1 MAAEPQPGSPF
12 RRRNPW
18 WIPPLVLGR
27 VPAVVGDRALA
38 VLGFV
43 SFALLFE
50 HYDTSLL
57 GNALKYIS
65 EDLGIA
71 EADLGYFQMLIR
83 LGALPAFFIIPFVDR
98 LGRRRLFLAALV
110 GMSVGT
116 LLTAFAQTAV
126 QFVACQMVTRTF
138 VLTAS
143 AVSIVIVAEEL
154 PAAARGWGIG
164 MLAAVSAVGHG
175 LGAAAFAAIES
186 LPWGWRTLYAF
197 GVLPLL
203 LLPVFRRGIRETGR
217 FSAHQAQQADR
228 DGAALA
234 GFAAW
239 WAPLR
244 SFFRTH
250 PARATGMALV
260 ASVSSVGHV
269 VVISFTGYFVLQY
282 HGWKPHQ
289 LALMVVAA
297 GAIGVVGNVIAGR
310 LADRVGRR
318 RVGFTFLAVFP
329 PIAWLFY
336 NGPGWLLPALWA
348 ALVFTLMGANVI
360 IRALSSELFPTS
372 HRGTSTGILALTE
385 TLGAAGGLFVLGLLQ
400 QQGGTLVN
408 LIPAISLGALAA
420 GFILLLLPET
430 GRRELETIS
439 GERD

>member
-1 MAAEPQPGSPF
+1 MTGQSMPP
-12 RRRNPW
+12 RRHRNPW
-18 WIPPLVLGR
+18 WIPPHVLGR
-27 VPAVVGDRALA
+27 VPASVDDRALA

-43 SFALLFE
+43 SFALFFE
-50 HYDTSLL
+50 NYDTSLL

-65 EDLGIA
+65 EDLGLPEA
-71 EADLGYFQMLIR
+71 ELGYFQMLIR

-110 GMSVGT
+110 GMSLGT
-116 LLTAFAQTAV
+116 LLTAFAQTAM
-126 QFVACQMVTRTF
+126 QFVACQMLTRTF

-203 LLPVFRRGIRETGR
+203 LLPVFRRGVRETGR
-217 FSAHQAQQADR
+217 FSAHREQTAAQ
-228 DGAALA
+228 GAAAA

-244 SFFRTH
+244 GFLRTH

-282 HGWKPHQ
+282 HGWAPQQ

-297 GAIGVVGNVIAGR
+297 GAVGVVGNVVAGR
-310 LADRVGRR
+310 LADRAGRR
-318 RVGFTFLAVFP
+318 RVGFAFLAAFP
-329 PIAWLFY
+329 PVAWLFY
-336 NGPGWLLPALWA
+336 NGPGWLLPLLWA

-360 IRALSSELFPTS
+360 IRALSSELFPTA

-400 QQGGTLVN
+400 QQGGALAT

-420 GFILLLLPET
+420 GFVLLLLPET
-430 GRRELETIS
+430 GRRELESIS
-439 GERD
+439 ERH

>member
-1 MAAEPQPGSPF
+1 
-12 RRRNPW
+12 
-18 WIPPLVLGR
+18 
-27 VPAVVGDRALA
+27 
-38 VLGFV
+38 LGFV

-65 EDLGIA
+65 ADLGIP

-83 LGALPAFFIIPFVDR
+83 LGALPAFLIIPFVDR
-98 LGRRRLFLAALV
+98 IGRRRMFLGALV

-116 LLTAFAQTAV
+116 LLTAFAQSGL
-126 QFVACQMVTRTF
+126 QFVACQMLTRTF
-138 VLTAS
+138 VLAAS
-143 AVSIVIVAEEL
+143 AVSIVMVAEEL

-164 MLAAVSAVGHG
+164 MLAAVSAVGHAF
-175 LGAAAFAAIES
+175 GAAAFAAIEF
-186 LPWGWRTLYAF
+186 LPWGWRSLYAF
-197 GVLPLL
+197 GILPLL
-203 LLPVFRRGIRETGR
+203 LWPVFRRGIRETER
-217 FSAHQAQQADR
+217 FSSHQARLAV

-260 ASVSSVGHV
+260 AAVSSLGHV

-282 HGWKPHQ
+282 HGWAPHQ
-289 LALMVVAA
+289 LSIMVIAA

-318 RVGFTFLAVFP
+318 RVGFVFLALFP
-329 PIAWLFY
+329 PIAWCFY
-336 NGPGWLLPALWA
+336 NGPGWALPALWA

-360 IRALSSELFPTS
+360 IRALSSELFPTA

-385 TLGAAGGLFVLGLLQ
+385 TIGAAGGLLVLGLLQ
-400 QQGGTLVN
+400 QQGGGLAQLVP
-408 LIPAISLGALAA
+408 IISLGALAA
-420 GFILLLLPET
+420 GFVLLLLPET
-430 GRRELETIS
+430 GRRELESIS
-439 GERD
+439 EAVD

>member
-1 MAAEPQPGSPF
+1 MALPLPPAG
-12 RRRNPW
+12 RVRNPW
-18 WIPPLVLGR
+18 WIPRRLLGR
-27 VPAVVGDRALA
+27 VPDTIDAPALR

-57 GNALKYIS
+57 GNALKFII
-65 EDLGIA
+65 EDLDIA
-71 EADLGYFQMLIR
+71 EADLGFFQMLIR

-98 LGRRRLFLAALV
+98 LGRRRLFLASLI

-116 LLTAFAQTAV
+116 MLTAFAQNAG
-126 QFVACQMVTRTF
+126 QFIACQMLTRTF

-143 AVSIVIVAEEL
+143 AVAIVIVAEEL

-175 LGAAAFAAIES
+175 LGAAAFAAVEV
-186 LPWGWRTLYAF
+186 LPFGWRSLYVF
-197 GVLPLL
+197 GVVPLL

-217 FSAHQAQQADR
+217 FTAQQAR
-228 DGAALA
+228 DQAPGGASLA

-239 WAPLR
+239 WAPL
-244 SFFRTH
+244 SAFFRTH

-260 ASVSSVGHV
+260 ASISSVGHV

-282 HGWKPHQ
+282 HGWAPYQ
-289 LALMVVAA
+289 LALMVLAA
-297 GAIGVVGNVIAGR
+297 GALGVIGNVVAGR

-318 RVGFTFLAVFP
+318 KVGFVFLAAFP

-336 NGPGWLLPALWA
+336 QGPGWSLPLLWGV
-348 ALVFTLMGANVI
+348 LVFTLMGANVV
-360 IRALSSELFPTS
+360 IRALSSELFPTA

-385 TLGAAGGLFVLGLLQ
+385 TLGAALGLLLLGLLQ
-400 QQGGTLVN
+400 QQGGNLVV
-408 LIPAISLGALAA
+408 LIPLISMGALLA
-420 GFILLLLPET
+420 GLILLWLPET
-430 GRRELETIS
+430 RQRELEAIS
-439 GERD
+439 G